1 MLNKGIK
8 KLSDDILEEVTG
20 GAAFPRHTDA
30 YLAKAGVVID
40 EKNGKK
46 TYSVEIST
54 GVFQPISENVAMGI
68 GDCYKLSGGQ
78 QLTESQLKDLIKQSC

>member
-20 GAAFPRHTDA
+20 GAAIPRHTDA

-40 EKNGKK
+40 DKNGKT
-46 TYSVEIST
+46 TYSVKMN
-54 GVFQPISENVAMGI
+54 GKMQPISENVAMGI

>member
-20 GAAFPRHTDA
+20 GTGTPRHTDE
-30 YLAKAGVVID
+30 YLGKAGVVVD
-40 EKNGKK
+40 DKNGKK
-46 TYSVEIST
+46 TYSVEISK

-68 GDCYKLSGGQ
+68 GDVYKLSGGK
-78 QLTESQLKDLIKQSC
+78 QLTKAELDDLIEQS